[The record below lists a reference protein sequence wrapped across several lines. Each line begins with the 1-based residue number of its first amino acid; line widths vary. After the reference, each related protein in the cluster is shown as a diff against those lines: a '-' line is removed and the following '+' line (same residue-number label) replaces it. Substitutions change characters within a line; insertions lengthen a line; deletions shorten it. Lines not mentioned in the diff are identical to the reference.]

1 MTPNYFD
8 YTYLDDPEIR
18 PDAAS
23 NARRRLIRTPPPLV
37 PSSSSQLWRFMDVT
51 KLISLLNRNALF
63 FTRINKLEDTFEGT
77 FSKATH
83 ELLYGDGEL
92 SVGEAS
98 DQFSLI
104 RSGLKH
110 GLTIPRPYSEVKDR
124 KERELFHKVATQVL
138 LSEASDEKRLRDE
151 ILAHGPL
158 LFEVQCSTY
167 SSIENS
173 LTVQHKPTGKT
184 FMVFDKEGLRQ
195 GRDVEVYRLASGSD
209 AALEVA
215 RRIVDTWQEHLL
227 PFTMVNCWHES
238 EYESELMWSK
248 YSAGDHGIAIKTDMK
263 SLAGSFTGS
272 YPEAIARVEYIPY
285 DEEVIPLGL
294 GTPALFKRRSFE
306 GEREV
311 RAIMFDLFDHRGPDD
326 HMLRSHASCAECVGD
341 AGRFYGVEVS
351 RLIHEIIISPFAASW
366 ALEEVEMLVRKYG
379 LSKPVLPSSISQE
392 PVG

>member
-1 MTPNYFD
+1 MTSNYFH

-23 NARRRLIRTPPPLV
+23 NARQRLIRSPPPLV

-63 FTRINKLEDTFEGT
+63 FTRINKLEDSFEGT
-77 FSKATH
+77 VSKATH

-92 SVGEAS
+92 SVS
-98 DQFSLI
+98 QSFDQFSLI
-104 RSGLKH
+104 RSGVKH
-110 GLTIPRPYSEVKDR
+110 GLTFPRPYSEVDDPEEK
-124 KERELFHKVATQVL
+124 ELFHKIAIQVL
-138 LSEASDEKRLRDE
+138 LSEASDEKKLRDE
-151 ILAHGPL
+151 INTHGPL
-158 LFEVQCSTY
+158 LFEVQRSTY

-173 LTVQHKPTGKT
+173 LTFQHKRSGKT
-184 FMVFDKEGLRQ
+184 FMVLDKEGLRQ
-195 GRDVEVYRLASGSD
+195 GRDVKVYRLASGSA
-209 AALEVA
+209 AALRVA
-215 RRIVDTWQEHLL
+215 RRHVDTWQEHIL

-248 YSAGDHGIAIKTDMK
+248 YSGGDHGIAIKTDMK
-263 SLAGSFTGS
+263 SLAGSFDGR

-285 DEEVIPLGL
+285 DQEVTPLGL
-294 GTPALFKRRSFE
+294 GTPALFKRQSFE

-326 HMLRSHASCAECVGD
+326 RVFRSHTSCPECVGD
-341 AGRFYGVEVS
+341 TGRFYRVDAS
-351 RLIHEIIISPFAASW
+351 QLIREIVISPFAATW
-366 ALEEVEMLVRKYG
+366 VLGEVEMLVRKYG
-379 LSKPVLPSSISQE
+379 LNMPVLPSSISEE